1 MVKLYDSNGISDL
14 LPNVKE
20 KVKPQQGKSI
30 VLEMKEKKGEKMTN
44 KGFANEKE
52 IFLYNKK
59 HMEETPT
66 ENKQENSAS
75 AAPELAPVASAP
87 APEKEYKK
95 AGRKT
100 GQKDSVKRKSRYG
113 GKMTEKQLATLA
125 KARAK
130 SVEVRKQRKLAM
142 EAEKA
147 KAAELA
153 KVAAATPVPATPVAS
168 KPVNIPKPRRQA
180 SRQEVETDFFNLM
193 DRYYQKRDGVKAAR
207 KKQALEEEGRKR
219 AGAEAEKKA
228 EAAKPRS
235 SYFLRKKPERNWDD
249 FFY

>member
-1 MVKLYDSNGISDL
+1 MVKLYNSNGISDL

-20 KVKPQQGKSI
+20 KVKSQQGKPI
-30 VLEMKEKKGEKMTN
+30 VLQVEEKKGKPSTK

-59 HMEETPT
+59 QMDEAPAEKKHEAANTV
-66 ENKQENSAS
+66 
-75 AAPELAPVASAP
+75 AAPELAPVAV
-87 APEKEYKK
+87 KEYKPG
-95 AGRKT
+95 GRKP
-100 GQKDSVKRKSRYG
+100 GQKDVVKRKSRYG
-113 GKMTEKQLATLA
+113 GKMTEKQLETLA

-142 EAEKA
+142 EAAKA
-147 KAAELA
+147 KAVAEHA
-153 KVAAATPVPATPVAS
+153 KVATAPTPAVAS
-168 KPVNIPKPRRQA
+168 KPVNIPPPRRRV

-193 DRYYQKRDGVKAAR
+193 DRYYQKRDGVKATR
-207 KKQALEEEGRKR
+207 KKQAADTEARKR
-219 AGAEAEKKA
+219 ETAEAEKKA
-228 EAAKPRS
+228 AAIKPKT